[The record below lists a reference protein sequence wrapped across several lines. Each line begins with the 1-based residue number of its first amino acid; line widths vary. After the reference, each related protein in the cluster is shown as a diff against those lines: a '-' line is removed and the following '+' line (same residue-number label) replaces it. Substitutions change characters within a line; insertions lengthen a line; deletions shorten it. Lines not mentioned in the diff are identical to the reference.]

1 MGLFSRKK
9 EVRSQN
15 DAVVNPCPPDDQK
28 GNSMS
33 LSNLLKLSK
42 SSDPMSLS
50 PFYSGVNIISNS
62 VALMG
67 WKYKDNEDNELK
79 PTHYL
84 WHLFDNSKLTRF
96 NIVKNVIEDVIIH
109 GNGFLYIERD
119 NETGKP
125 ITLHY
130 SPANETIM
138 YYNPLSNELFYTNPT
153 FTQRWDNGD
162 NFLHFF
168 MQPDTTGFKGA
179 GVPSFAYKTISLANS
194 MEKSAND
201 YFENGLQLFG
211 IISTNTSTPFVG
223 TMDETMKT
231 LRSSWD
237 EARKQSKGTGTIF
250 VPADLKYTPLSA
262 NAKDS
267 ALLESRLYSITDV
280 ARFLNISPVLLGDL
294 SHTQYGSIAE
304 SQKEFI
310 IHTLMPYVKMIE
322 EQCDKKLIMPSKHC
336 LEHVDLDENAI
347 LAVDLEKQANYYHT
361 LVSCGI
367 MSINESRHALGL
379 PPVDGGDNLVIPY
392 TDISQNTI
400 GNTEGKT
407 DEKSEQDEQ
416 IETDKNNLQ

>member
-9 EVRSQN
+9 ETRSQN
-15 DAVVNPCPPDDQK
+15 DAVVNPCPSDKEK
-28 GNSMS
+28 GDAMS
-33 LSNLLKLSK
+33 LSNLLKLNK
-42 SSDPMSLS
+42 QSDPMLLS
-50 PFYSGVNIISNS
+50 PFYAGVNIISNS
-62 VALMG
+62 VALMS
-67 WKYKDNEDNELK
+67 WLFKDNEDKELK

-96 NIVKNVIEDVIIH
+96 NTVKNVIEDVIIH

-138 YYNPLSNELFYTNPT
+138 YYNPLSNEVFYTNPT

-168 MQPDTTGFKGA
+168 MQPDATGFKGA
-179 GVPSFAYKTISLANS
+179 GVPSFAYKSISLANS
-194 MEKSAND
+194 MEKSASD

-211 IISTNTSTPFVG
+211 VISTNTTAPFVG
-223 TMDETMKT
+223 TMDDTMKA

-237 EARKQSKGTGTIF
+237 EARKQSRGTGTIF

-267 ALLESRLYSITDV
+267 ALLESRQYSITDV

-310 IHTLMPYVKMIE
+310 IHTLLPYVKMIE

-336 LEHVDLDENAI
+336 LEYVDLDENAI
-347 LAVDLEKQANYYHT
+347 LAVDLEKQSAYYHT
-361 LVSCGI
+361 LVSAGI
-367 MSINESRHALGL
+367 MSINEARHALGL
-379 PPVDGGDNLVIPY
+379 PPVDGADNLVIPY

-400 GNTEGKT
+400 GGT
-407 DEKSEQDEQ
+407 QDENN
-416 IETDKNNLQ
+416 EDKNISE